1 MKVLLLSP
9 DVGLF
14 KRVGGELAKR
24 GGNSVHY
31 GRRGDRA
38 LGLMEWIRPDAVI
51 VDLLTPGLGGPSFLR
66 KSHELEGCGSVVYMV
81 LDHGLSAGSDLEEGE
96 TNRLVFLY
104 RRLAE
109 GRILDRLLALGEK
122 AGEPEPA

>member
-14 KRVGGELAKR
+14 KRLGGELAKR
-24 GGNSVHY
+24 GGYSVHY
-31 GRRGDRA
+31 GRRGERA
-38 LGLMEWIRPDAVI
+38 LGLVEWVRPDAVI

-66 KSHELEGCGSVVYMV
+66 KSRGIEGCGETVYMV
-81 LDHGLSAGSDLEEGE
+81 LDQGLSAGSGLEDGE
-96 TNRLVFLY
+96 SSRWVFLN

-109 GRILDRLLALGEK
+109 GRILDRLIALGEK
-122 AGEPEPA
+122 MGEPEPA